1 MVDARGE
8 VLASSSIKTK
18 KHSDFN
24 GYLDELHAEVTRM
37 LTDNDAEDKILGSSS
52 VCP

>member
-24 GYLDELHAEVTRM
+24 DYLDELHAEVTRM